1 MASAYLSTRLYHQ
14 CDTGSIPGNGA
25 GAFIKLCVGSIL
37 GHKDFFSGPSGFPP
51 SERIKHFLDLW
62 LCSVGMGLMWKA
74 PRGALKCK

>member
-37 GHKDFFSGPSGFPP
+37 GHKDFFPGPLVFLLQKESNTFSISG
-51 SERIKHFLDLW
+51 
-62 LCSVGMGLMWKA
+62 CA
-74 PRGALKCK
+74 PWVWG